1 MPLYTLHKTDT
12 TSYALWKITEDE
24 ATLQSMLTVREEI
37 PASLTHPTKRLEFLA
52 SRLLTQNL
60 SKQFNLPYSGIRK
73 NEFGKPFLIGSTFHV
88 SQSHS
93 YPYVAVIIDE
103 KKNVGID
110 IEQKKST
117 LLRIAPRIFSK
128 QELENASA
136 DITML
141 CILWCAKETLIKL
154 YGKKDLSLKE
164 EITIDRFELD
174 STGLLTGHV
183 YRKSHENSY
192 TLQYIVEQ
200 DFVLVFNQ

>member
-1 MPLYTLHKTDT
+1 MPLYTLYKADT
-12 TSYALWKITEDE
+12 TSYALWKIIEDE
-24 ATLQSMLTVREEI
+24 ATLQSLLPIREEV
-37 PASLTHPTKRLEFLA
+37 PSNLTHPAKRLEFLA

-60 SKQFNLPYSGIRK
+60 LKQFNQLYRGIRK
-73 NEFGKPFLIGSTFHV
+73 NEFGKPFLIGSTFHI

-93 YPYVAVIIDE
+93 FPYVAVIIDE

-110 IEQKKST
+110 IEQKKNT
-117 LLRIAPRIFSK
+117 LLRIAPRIFNK
-128 QELENASA
+128 AELENASS

-164 EITIDRFELD
+164 EIAIDRFEL
-174 STGLLTGHV
+174 SNTGVLTGHV
-183 YRKSHENSY
+183 YRKSSENSY

-200 DFVLVFNQ
+200 DFVLAFNQ